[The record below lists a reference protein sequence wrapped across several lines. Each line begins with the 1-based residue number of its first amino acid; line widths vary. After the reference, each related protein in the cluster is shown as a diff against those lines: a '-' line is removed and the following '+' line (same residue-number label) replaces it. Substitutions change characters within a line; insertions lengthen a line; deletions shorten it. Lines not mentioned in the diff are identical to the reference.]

1 MRADTF
7 NVATAIPPVS
17 LRGKMTTEGYQPEN
31 HEWLDVLAPCQGQN
45 RVGRDPLG
53 IETATLTNAGHPA
66 HRTRD
71 ILARMGDVPLLAG
84 MTRHKHLRNHCLEM
98 CAENSAAVRR
108 CAIINCP
115 LWAYRMGR
123 NPHNP
128 RRGINPGHL
137 IGDAK

>member
-7 NVATAIPPVS
+7 NSAPPVS
-17 LRGKMTTEGYQPEN
+17 HRGKMTPEGYQPEN
-31 HEWLDVLAPCQGQN
+31 HEWLDALTAGPVQN
-45 RVGRDPLG
+45 RVGLDPMG
-53 IETATLTNAGHPA
+53 IATATLTAAGHPP

-71 ILARMGDVPLLAG
+71 ILARMGDVPLISG

-98 CAENSAAVRR
+98 CAENSAEVRR
-108 CAIINCP
+108 CTIINCP

-128 RRGINPGHL
+128 RRGINPGTL
-137 IGDAK
+137 IGGAG